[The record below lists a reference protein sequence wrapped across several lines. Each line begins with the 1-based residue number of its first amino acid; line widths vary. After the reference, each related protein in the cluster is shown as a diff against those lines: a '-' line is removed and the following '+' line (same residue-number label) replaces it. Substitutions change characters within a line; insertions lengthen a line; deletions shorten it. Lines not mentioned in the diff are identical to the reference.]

1 MTKDSLVS
9 KNTALKLAIDCLEY
23 HYNNGAWGMD
33 IEGTMLSCKEAL
45 AHKSLGDFK
54 SYSKEECV
62 DYIECLRKEIDLL
75 RFKEQPEQEQ
85 PQKQWVGLSD
95 ADVMQ
100 ISWGLDEIKD
110 IDIFKSEFARFIE
123 AKLKELNT

>member
-1 MTKDSLVS
+1 MVDKDE
-9 KNTALKLAIDCLEY
+9 ALRMAIEWFDMAE
-23 HYNNGAWGMD
+23 MD
-33 IEGTMLSCKEAL
+33 ISHHAYNSALPIIQACKEAL

-54 SYSKEECV
+54 SISKEECV
-62 DYIECLRKEIDLL
+62 DYIEYLRKEIDLL

-85 PQKQWVGLSD
+85 PKEWVGLSD
-95 ADVMQ
+95 VDVMQ

-110 IDIFKSEFARFIE
+110 TDIFKSDYAKAIE